1 MLTAAARIKNLC
13 FVLVGALVLGFVG
26 LRYADMGHYF
36 GHRDY
41 YTVTVELPEAGGL
54 YPQAEVTYLGV
65 EVGRVDA
72 IRLTPAGAEAR
83 LRISRGAPP
92 IPADLQAW
100 VADLSAVGEQYLDL
114 RPDHA
119 GGPYLAV
126 GATIPVTST
135 HVPEPVTNLLT
146 GVERLADSV
155 PRDALRTTVDELDLA
170 FAGQADNLQVLLDNG
185 DQFIQ
190 SASHAMP
197 DLTNLLK
204 NSQTVLKTQADEGAA
219 LTSFAHSAKTLA
231 TQLDASDRDFVN
243 LVAAAPQAA
252 GEVDKLLHQLDPNL
266 SVLLANLL
274 TTSDVMLTR
283 QNGLQEF
290 LVRVPAAAAEG
301 SSVIGPDGAL
311 QLGMETTFFDPLP
324 CTTGYGGTGYRNG
337 LDVTPGAPL
346 NTSAFC
352 GLPPSSGV
360 DVRGSANAPSG
371 GLPSAAKPESAP

>member
-1 MLTAAARIKNLC
+1 VLTAATRIKNIC
-13 FVLVGALVLGFVG
+13 FVLAGALVLGFIG

-36 GHRDY
+36 GYRDY

-65 EVGRVDA
+65 EVGRVDT
-72 IRLTPAGAEAR
+72 IRLTPDGAEAR
-83 LRISRGAPP
+83 LRISRGTPP
-92 IPADLQAW
+92 IPADVQAW

-114 RPDHA
+114 RPNHV

-126 GATIPVTST
+126 GATIPVAAT

-155 PRDALRTTVDELDLA
+155 PRDALRTTVDQLDLM
-170 FAGQADNLQVLLDNG
+170 FAGQAGNLQILLDNG

-190 SASHAMP
+190 SASNAMP
-197 DLTNLLK
+197 DLTNLVK
-204 NSQTVLKTQADEGAA
+204 NSQTVLKTQADEGTA

-274 TTSDVMLTR
+274 TTSDIMLTR

-290 LVRVPAAAAEG
+290 LVRVPAAAAAG
-301 SSVIGPDGAL
+301 SSVIGPDGSL

-324 CTTGYGGTGYRNG
+324 CTTGYGGTSYRNG
-337 LDVTPGAPL
+337 LDVSPGAPL

-352 GLPPSSGV
+352 GLRPSTGV

-371 GLPSAAKPESAP
+371 GLPTAAKPGSAP